1 MCGIAGILRLTG
13 VAPPTRP
20 EAIDRLDAAIAH
32 RGPDARSREVI
43 DAGDVELTL
52 LHRRLAILDA
62 AGGGQ
67 PMHRPAGGG
76 TKLSV
81 VFNGCIYNH
90 RELRRRFKG
99 EYRSDHSD
107 TESILHAWAALGPG
121 CLRELD
127 GMFAIA
133 MFDHSSRELWLARD
147 LAGEKPLYFMVA
159 ADKSM
164 LAFASTPGALWDLAR
179 GDAGSWRP
187 EIDPTRLARWVWKG
201 YDEQPPMRPIQS
213 LPPGCVAGVRTDG
226 GGIRVEISRWARE
239 LPERDT
245 PPNLDVIDDALRQS
259 VLLRLDA
266 DVPTGCFLSGGI
278 DSALIAGHASEQL
291 RDQGGR
297 LRTFTMRMADP
308 AYDESEAAAETAR
321 VLGTDHTT
329 LDCPASSPIDDLTTL
344 IDQLALPFGDSSL
357 LPTYWLAKA
366 ARRYVTVAL
375 AGDAGDEL
383 FAGYR
388 RHLANWLLAPA
399 MDTLAALPGGKSHG
413 ALAAHPKSAGSMMTR
428 LLEASRHRGYDDVL
442 AIFPSPSLATFGP
455 KAEAMLPPARAV
467 PDAPRLDFQE
477 YLPADLLR
485 KTDTATMAVALELR
499 APLLSPSIIQAG
511 LSSPMRSL
519 LAWGRTKAPLRAL
532 AARRLPD
539 SITGRPK
546 SGFALPLPSWWR
558 QDHSGL
564 RTCLSDVLA
573 SASPW
578 GVVDLGIDFSVP
590 AARRLLDEHVSGRG
604 EHSQRLYLILVL
616 ALWCRRLGLVR

>member
-13 VAPPTRP
+13 AVPPTHP
-20 EAIDRLDAAIAH
+20 EVIDRLDAAIAH

-43 DAGDVELTL
+43 QAGNIELTL
-52 LHRRLAILDA
+52 LHRRLTILDA

-67 PMHRPAGGG
+67 PMHWPAGGG
-76 TKLSV
+76 AKLSV

-90 RELRRRFKG
+90 RELRRRFRG

-107 TESILHAWAALGPG
+107 TESILYAWAALGSG

-133 MFDHSSRELWLARD
+133 MFDHSTREIWLARD
-147 LAGEKPLYFMVA
+147 LAGEKPLYYMVA
-159 ADKSM
+159 VDGSM
-164 LAFASTPGALWDLAR
+164 LAFASTSGALWDMAR
-179 GDAGSWRP
+179 QDADLWKPG
-187 EIDPTRLARWVWKG
+187 IDPAVLAKWMWKG

-213 LPPGCVAGVRTDG
+213 VPPGCVARVRTDG
-226 GGIRVEISRWARE
+226 GGIRVEISRWAPD

-245 PPNLDVIDDALRQS
+245 PPDLDAIDEALQQS
-259 VLLRLDA
+259 VSLRLDA

-278 DSALIAGHASEQL
+278 DSALVAGHAAEQL
-291 RDQGGR
+291 RNQGR
-297 LRTFTMRMADP
+297 PLRTFTMRMADP
-308 AYDESEAAAETAR
+308 AYDESEAAAVTAR
-321 VLGTDHTT
+321 ALGTDHTT
-329 LDCPASSPIDDLTTL
+329 LDYPASSPIDDLTTL
-344 IDQLALPFGDSSL
+344 IDKLALPFGDSSL
-357 LPTYWLAKA
+357 LPTYWLANE
-366 ARRYVTVAL
+366 ARRHVTVAL

-388 RHLANWLLAPA
+388 RHLASWLLAPA
-399 MDTLAALPGGKSHG
+399 MDTLAALPWSKPHG
-413 ALAAHPKSAGSMMTR
+413 ACAAHPKSAESMLSR
-428 LLEASRHRGYDDVL
+428 LLDASRHRGYDDVL
-442 AIFPSPSLATFGP
+442 AIFPSPSLAEFSAE
-455 KAEAMLPPARAV
+455 AEAMLPSARAV

-499 APLLSPSIIQAG
+499 APLLSPSIIRAG

-546 SGFALPLPSWWR
+546 SGFALPLHSWWR
-558 QDHSGL
+558 QDYAGL
-564 RTCLSDVLA
+564 RTCLSDVLS

-578 GVVDLGIDFSVP
+578 GAVDLGVEFSAK
-590 AARRLLDEHVSGRG
+590 AARRLLDDHVSGQG

-616 ALWCRRLGLVR
+616 ALWCRRLGSVR

>member
-1 MCGIAGILRLTG
+1 
-13 VAPPTRP
+13 
-20 EAIDRLDAAIAH
+20 
-32 RGPDARSREVI
+32 
-43 DAGDVELTL
+43 
-52 LHRRLAILDA
+52 
-62 AGGGQ
+62 
-67 PMHRPAGGG
+67 MHLPAGGG
-76 TKLSV
+76 AMLSV

-90 RELRRRFKG
+90 RELRRRFTG

-159 ADKSM
+159 ADRGM
-164 LAFASTPGALWDLAR
+164 LAFASTPGALWDMAR
-179 GDAGSWRP
+179 QDADLWKPG
-187 EIDPTRLARWVWKG
+187 IDPTLLAKWMWKG
-201 YDEQPPMRPIQS
+201 YDEQPPMRPVQS
-213 LPPGCVAGVRTDG
+213 VPPGCVACVRVAG
-226 GGIRVEISRWARE
+226 GRIRVEISRWASD
-239 LPERDT
+239 PQERDT
-245 PPNLDVIDDALRQS
+245 PPDLDAIDESLRQS

-278 DSALIAGHASEQL
+278 DSALVAGHASEQL
-291 RDQGGR
+291 RKQGRR

-321 VLGTDHTT
+321 VLGTEHTT

-366 ARRYVTVAL
+366 ARRHVTVAL

-388 RHLANWLLAPA
+388 RHLAHWLLGPA
-399 MDTLAALPGGKSHG
+399 MDTLAALPWSKSHG
-413 ALAAHPKSAGSMMTR
+413 ASAAHPKSAGSMMTR
-428 LLEASRHRGYDDVL
+428 LMQASRHRGYDDVL
-442 AIFPSPSLATFGP
+442 AIFPSPSLAAFS
-455 KAEAMLPPARAV
+455 AEAESMLPPSRAV
-467 PDAPRLDFQE
+467 SDAPRLDFQE

-499 APLLSPSIIQAG
+499 APLLSPSMIRAG

-546 SGFALPLPSWWR
+546 SGFALPLPAWWR
-558 QDHSGL
+558 LDHAGL
-564 RTCLSDVLA
+564 RTCLSDVLS

-578 GVVDLGIDFSVP
+578 GQVDLGIDFSVK
-590 AARRLLDEHVSGRG
+590 AARGLLDDHVSGRG

-616 ALWCRRLGLVR
+616 ALWCRRLGTVR